1 MFVVERRRDVAD
13 AFAVAGFDCHFVRL
27 VSAELADEEGGC
39 CGVVPQR
46 WVLP

>member
-1 MFVVERRRDVAD
+1 MLVVERRRDMTD
-13 AFAVAGFDCHFVRL
+13 AFAVAGLDCHFVRL

-39 CGVVPQR
+39 WGVVAQR